1 MSTNVVNPETV
12 ASVTAGHEVEDHV
25 ALEGFDAMVEV
36 EAKEIMPDLSDLRI
50 FKEEKEIN
58 DTKLVSKTAI
68 SIPFDS
74 LYREGNVRT
83 SACLALPQMV
93 RSLRSRNFDPAYPI
107 SVSLKDDGRHKVLR
121 GNRRTEGLEI
131 IEKDFSDDFFA
142 ILPEGMIP
150 ALVYEN
156 LTEREEAILRNDH
169 SKVNGEV
176 GLDDWSQFLAIRQL
190 IRLGV
195 NTQAEIA
202 AKAGEFKLGDNGEL
216 VPNRS
221 KIQQRCNLARL
232 PQFIIDEF
240 EKKFRVTDLEFV
252 AARGGMDAIATPVG
266 VGKIAGLWAAH
277 QEDRKAGHFN
287 SVEGGPKLQA
297 KWAEVLKVAP
307 VDVEQETAVPTV
319 VILKK
324 WAESVTDD
332 IISEVLTKAAGQETS
347 RSFDDLDADML
358 RLRKAH
364 QTLEDLKAHLGAKPY
379 RKMVKEATPAS

>member
-12 ASVTAGHEVEDHV
+12 AAVAAGHQVEDHM
-25 ALEGFDAMVEV
+25 ALEGYDAMVEV
-36 EAKEIMPDLSDLRI
+36 EAKEIMPDLSDLRV
-50 FKEEKEIN
+50 FQEEKEIN
-58 DTKLVSKTAI
+58 DSKLISKTAI
-68 SIPFDS
+68 SIPFSS
-74 LYREGNVRT
+74 LYRQNNVRT

-107 SVSLKDDGRHKVLR
+107 SVSLKDDGRHLVLR

-131 IEKDFSDDFFA
+131 IEKDFADDFFS
-142 ILPEGMIP
+142 ILPNGEIA

-156 LTEREEAILRNDH
+156 LSDREEGILRNDH

-202 AKAGEFKLGDNGEL
+202 AKAGEFKLGENGEL

-240 EKKFRVTDLEFV
+240 EKKFRIKDLEFV
-252 AARGGMDAIATPVG
+252 AAHGGMDAIATPVG
-266 VGKIAGLWAAH
+266 VGKIAGLWSAH
-277 QEDRKAGHFN
+277 QEDRKAGHFD
-287 SVEGGPKLQA
+287 SVNGGPKLQA
-297 KWAEVLKVAP
+297 KWSEVMKVAP
-307 VDVEQETAVPTV
+307 VSVETELTIPTT
-319 VILKK
+319 VIIKK

-332 IISEVLTKAAGQETS
+332 IISETLSKAAGQETA
-347 RSFDDLDADML
+347 RTFDDLDADML
-358 RLRKAH
+358 KLRKAY
-364 QTLEDLKAHLGAKPY
+364 QTLEDLKVHMGPKPF
-379 RKMVKEATPAS
+379 RKLVKEATPA